1 MLNKPIKI
9 LISFFVVFSFVMS
22 FALHVSAEPSEV
34 ANLSNTSG
42 ESRRVQLF
50 VQGENVY
57 SVWTDDAPGNSDVFF
72 AKSNGGASFVDHLNI
87 SNNNGS
93 SAFPRLV
100 VSEPNVYVVWYDYSP
115 GQSDIFFAQSNDTG
129 KNFHVIHIRSPE
141 PSYNPW
147 IAAWSNY
154 VYLVWNDGGRTTTI
168 DLPNGE
174 TRIVDVTTGDEEI
187 FFGVSEDDGETFEF
201 SNLSNSPSQM
211 SWNSRIR
218 AFDSNVYVTWNER
231 IGDFS
236 DIFFSA
242 SYDNG
247 KTFADP
253 INVSNNPQTSM
264 DAGIAISENKIY
276 LIWHQKTPE
285 TTDIFYSMSAD
296 KGSTFSIPINLSI
309 SPAASQIVRDAQ
321 IAVSD
326 NKIFIVWY
334 EEANQGSEVFF
345 TRSVDSGLTFSKPIN
360 LSQTNDK
367 SELPQIVSNGENVFV
382 MWHDY
387 SQGNGDIFLRES
399 NDYGATFGS
408 IKNLSDDEAES
419 NIFILGPQIFF
430 SENRV
435 YTSWQNSF
443 DNSTDLFLMSFAPSE
458 KKDEGKMLL
467 TTLNGAT
474 NIEVEI
480 DGKTLEIDKPTNIT
494 LRFFEPSVQSVLK
507 DVHYSLEVS
516 DYEGKSIV
524 NLQNYYTQSGVD
536 SHEIM
541 FTQEGPSTIQ
551 IEIHGTG
558 QEHPYDTK
566 NSGKASVTITV
577 VPEFPSGVMMSLVAI
592 MGLGVAVTI
601 YQKIRHSPL
610 WSISK

>member
-1 MLNKPIKI
+1 
-9 LISFFVVFSFVMS
+9 
-22 FALHVSAEPSEV
+22 
-34 ANLSNTSG
+34 
-42 ESRRVQLF
+42 
-50 VQGENVY
+50 
-57 SVWTDDAPGNSDVFF
+57 
-72 AKSNGGASFVDHLNI
+72 
-87 SNNNGS
+87 
-93 SAFPRLV
+93 
-100 VSEPNVYVVWYDYSP
+100 
-115 GQSDIFFAQSNDTG
+115 
-129 KNFHVIHIRSPE
+129 
-141 PSYNPW
+141 
-147 IAAWSNY
+147 
-154 VYLVWNDGGRTTTI
+154 
-168 DLPNGE
+168 
-174 TRIVDVTTGDEEI
+174 
-187 FFGVSEDDGETFEF
+187 
-201 SNLSNSPSQM
+201 M

-218 AFDSNVYVTWNER
+218 ASDSNVYVTWNER
-231 IGDFS
+231 IGNYS
-236 DIFFSA
+236 DVFFSA

-276 LIWHQKTPE
+276 LIWNQKTPE

-296 KGSTFSIPINLSI
+296 KGGTFSIPINLSI
-309 SPAASQIVRDAQ
+309 SPTASQIVRDAQ

-334 EEANQGSEVFF
+334 EKAKQGSEVFF

-387 SQGNGDIFLRES
+387 FQGNGDIFLRES
-399 NDYGATFGS
+399 NDSGATFGS

-443 DNSTDLFLMSFAPSE
+443 EDSTDLFLTSFAPSE

-467 TTLNGAT
+467 TTLNGAA

-494 LRFFEPSVQSVLK
+494 LRFFDPSVQSVLK

-524 NLQNYYTQSGVD
+524 NLQNYHTQSGVD

-558 QEHPYDTK
+558 QEYPYDTK
-566 NSGKASVTITV
+566 NSGKASATITV
-577 VPEFPSGVMMSLVAI
+577 VPEFPSGVLMSLVAI
-592 MGLGVAVTI
+592 MGLVVAVTI
-601 YQKIRHSPL
+601 YQKIRQSSL
-610 WSISK
+610 WSKSK

>member
-1 MLNKPIKI
+1 MLNQPIKI

-22 FALHVSAEPSEV
+22 FALHVSAEPNEV

-42 ESRRVQLF
+42 ESRRVQIF

-57 SVWTDDAPGNSDVFF
+57 TVWTDDTPGNSDVFF
-72 AKSNGGASFVDHLNI
+72 AKSNGGASFDDHLNI

-147 IAAWSNY
+147 VATWLNY

-168 DLPNGE
+168 DLPDGE
-174 TRIVDVTTGDEEI
+174 TRIVDVATGDEEI

-201 SNLSNSPSQM
+201 SNISNSPRKM
-211 SWNSRIR
+211 SWNSRIS
-218 AFDSNVYVTWNER
+218 ASDSNVYVTWNER

-247 KTFADP
+247 KTFTDP
-253 INVSNNPQTSM
+253 INVSNSPLNSI
-264 DAGIAISENKIY
+264 DAGIAVSKNKIY
-276 LIWHQKTPE
+276 LIWNQNTLE

-309 SPAASQIVRDAQ
+309 STAASHIVRDTQ

-334 EEANQGSEVFF
+334 EGAKHDSEVFF
-345 TRSVDSGLTFSKPIN
+345 TRSIDSGLTFSKPIN

-367 SELPQIVSNGENVFV
+367 SEFPQIVANGENVFV

-399 NDYGATFGS
+399 NDSGATFGS

-419 NIFILGPQIFF
+419 NIFVLGPQIFY

-443 DNSTDLFLMSFAPSE
+443 ENSNDLFLTSFAPSE

-480 DGKTLEIDKPTNIT
+480 DGKTMKIDKPTNIT
-494 LRFFEPSVQSVLK
+494 LRFFNPADSNLLE
-507 DVHYSLEVS
+507 DVNYSLEVL

-524 NLQNYYTQSGVD
+524 NLQNHHTQSGVV

-558 QEHPYDTK
+558 EEHPYDTK
-566 NSGKASVTITV
+566 NSGKASATITV
-577 VPEFPSGVMMSLVAI
+577 VPEFPISSIMTMAAVIGFVVAI
-592 MGLGVAVTI
+592 TI
-601 YQKIRHSPL
+601 YQKLKLRPL
-610 WSISK
+610 WK

>member
-1 MLNKPIKI
+1 MLNQRIKI
-9 LISFFVVFSFVMS
+9 FISFFVVFSFVMS
-22 FALHVSAEPSEV
+22 FALHVSAEPNEV
-34 ANLSNTSG
+34 TNLSNTSG

-129 KNFHVIHIRSPE
+129 KNFRVTHIRSPE

-187 FFGVSEDDGETFEF
+187 FFGVSENDGETFEF
-201 SNLSNSPSQM
+201 SNLSNSPRQM

-218 AFDSNVYVTWNER
+218 ASDSNVYVTWNER
-231 IGDFS
+231 IGNYS

-276 LIWHQKTPE
+276 LIWNQKTPE

-296 KGSTFSIPINLSI
+296 KGSTFSIPINLSN
-309 SPAASQIVRDAQ
+309 SPAASQIVRDTQ

-334 EEANQGSEVFF
+334 EKAKQGSDVFF

-367 SELPQIVSNGENVFV
+367 SEFPQIVSNGENVFV

-399 NDYGATFGS
+399 NDYGTTFGS

-443 DNSTDLFLMSFAPSE
+443 NNSTDLFLTSFAPSE

-467 TTLNGAT
+467 TTLNGAA

-494 LRFFEPSVQSVLK
+494 LRFFDPSDQSVLK

-524 NLQNYYTQSGVD
+524 NLQNYHTQSGVD

-558 QEHPYDTK
+558 EEHPYDTK
-566 NSGKASVTITV
+566 NSGKASATITV
-577 VPEFPSGVMMSLVAI
+577 VPEFPPGVMMSLVAI
-592 MGLGVAVTI
+592 MGLVVAVTI
-601 YQKIRHSPL
+601 YQKIKQSPL
-610 WSISK
+610 WSKSK